1 MAAVR
6 HLGFLKFKFF
16 NGQRVKRPILHHRT
30 KLCKDQSKRWGRYCI
45 FCDFQGGGRRQLRF
59 SKIRNFNGRSIVRGQ
74 YASSCQV
81 SSKSVKRL
89 QRCGDLTGFFSKW
102 RASILDL
109 LSAHWDHPRWLHGSI
124 YRCAKFLWNQYGSFD
139 YETFNIVPIRLENAY
154 SRPKLGVLGR
164 FHPKVI
170 NNINKNPKGTPLR

>member
-30 KLCKDQSKRWGRYCI
+30 KLCKDQSKRWGRYCV

-89 QRCGDLTGFFSKW
+89 QRCGDLTVFFQNGGRPSWICWAHTGTTHDDYMVVSIVVQNFFEINMVVSITKL
-102 RASILDL
+102 SILCPL
-109 LSAHWDHPRWLHGSI
+109 GL
-124 YRCAKFLWNQYGSFD
+124 KM
-139 YETFNIVPIRLENAY
+139 PIHAPNLGFWGDFT
-154 SRPKLGVLGR
+154 PKW
-164 FHPKVI
+164 
-170 NNINKNPKGTPLR
+170 